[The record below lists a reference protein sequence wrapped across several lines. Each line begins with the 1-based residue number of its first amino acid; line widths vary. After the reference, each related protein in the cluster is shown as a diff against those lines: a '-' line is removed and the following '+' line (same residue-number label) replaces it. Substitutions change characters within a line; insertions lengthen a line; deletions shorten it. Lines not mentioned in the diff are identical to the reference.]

1 MHFDEWTSE
10 FAGVDI
16 LIGSTAAPHH
26 VLTREKLA
34 PIMRK
39 RRHRPL
45 FCIDL
50 AVPRDIEPSVNA
62 LEGVYLYDIDSLQ
75 SIASQ
80 SMEERRQEVGL
91 CEKLIERHVV
101 EFSEWLASPHPLA
114 QTGQGAQ
121 SRDVRSPAA
130 RAGSPPDGTAAQ
142 RG

>member
-1 MHFDEWTSE
+1 M
-10 FAGVDI
+10 
-16 LIGSTAAPHH
+16 
-26 VLTREKLA
+26 
-34 PIMRK
+34 
-39 RRHRPL
+39 
-45 FCIDL
+45 
-50 AVPRDIEPSVNA
+50 NA

-121 SRDVRSPAA
+121 SRDVRRSAA